1 MGRNVVAMILA
12 GGKGTRLHQLTKKIA
27 KPAVYFGGKYRIIDF
42 SLSNV
47 ANSAIDSCG
56 VLTQYESV
64 VLNNYI
70 GNGSK
75 WGFDGVDST
84 CVALAPR
91 QTESGANWYKGTA
104 DAIYQNI
111 DFLDEE
117 DPKYVL
123 ILSGDHIYK
132 TSYDEMI
139 RLHTESKADCTI
151 SVLEVDIKEA
161 SRFGILEVD
170 SNDVITKFVEKPK
183 EPKSN
188 LASMGVYIFT
198 YKALRSALIED
209 HKDPNSENDF
219 GKNII
224 PKMLKEKKKL
234 VAYRFKG
241 YWRDVGTVDSL
252 HQANMELL
260 PSKRTEDTIH
270 FDEYPKVFS
279 EDTNSLPQFIDKK
292 AKVKDSLINQGARIF
307 GDVSE
312 SVISNEVMIEEGAK
326 VVKSVLMPGVIIR
339 KGAYVENAI
348 LGPNTVIKEKEEI
361 NKNTG
366 KIVLLD
372 YERNLQQWK
381 TQLL

>member
-12 GGKGTRLHQLTKKIA
+12 GGKGTRLHALTKKIA

-42 SLSNV
+42 CLSNV
-47 ANSAIDSCG
+47 ANSSIDSVG

-64 VLNNYI
+64 TLNNYI
-70 GNGSK
+70 GNGEK
-75 WGFDGVDST
+75 WGFDGVEST

-91 QTESGANWYKGTA
+91 QTEEGANWFNGTA
-104 DAIYQNI
+104 DAIYQNL

-117 DPKYVL
+117 NPKYVL

-132 TSYDEMI
+132 TTFDDMLKTHI
-139 RLHTESKADCTI
+139 NSKSDCTI
-151 SVLEVDIKEA
+151 SVLEVDMKEA

-170 SNDVITKFVEKPK
+170 ENDYITKFVEKPK

-198 YKALRSALIED
+198 YKSLRQALIED
-209 HKDPNSENDF
+209 AKDKNSEHDF

-224 PKMLKEKKKL
+224 PNMLKENKRL

-241 YWRDVGTVDSL
+241 YWRDVGTIDSL

-260 PSKRTEDTIH
+260 PSKRNDNTIRFDT
-270 FDEYPKVFS
+270 YPTIFS
-279 EDTNSLPQFIDKK
+279 EDTNSMPQYIAKS
-292 AKVKDSLINQGARIF
+292 AKVNDCLINQGARIY
-307 GDVSE
+307 GSVE
-312 SVISNEVMIEEGAK
+312 HSVISNEVVIEKGAN
-326 VVKSVLMPGVIIR
+326 VKNSVLMPGVVV
-339 KGAYVENAI
+339 KSGAVIENAI
-348 LGPNTVIKEKEEI
+348 LGPNTIIKENEKI
-361 NKNTG
+361 NIDTD

-372 YERNLQQWK
+372 YERSLQ
-381 TQLL
+381 

>member
-12 GGKGTRLHQLTKKIA
+12 GGKGTRLHALTKKIA

-47 ANSAIDSCG
+47 ANSSIDSVG

-91 QTESGANWYKGTA
+91 QTETGANWYKGTA

-111 DFLDEE
+111 DFLDGE
-117 DPKYVL
+117 DPQYVL

-132 TSYDEMI
+132 TSYDQMLQ
-139 RLHTESKADCTI
+139 LHVKSKADCTI

-170 SNDVITKFVEKPK
+170 SNDTITKFVEKPK

-188 LASMGVYIFT
+188 LASMGVYVFT
-198 YKALRSALIED
+198 YKVLRQALVED
-209 HKDPNSENDF
+209 AKDEKSEHDF

-224 PKMLKEKKKL
+224 PKMLSQNKKL

-241 YWRDVGTVDSL
+241 YWRDVGTLDSL

-260 PSKRTEDTIH
+260 PSQRSEETIN
-270 FDEYPKVFS
+270 FDETPKIYS
-279 EDTNSLPQFIDKK
+279 EDTNSFPEYIGAK
-292 AKVKDSLINQGARIF
+292 AVVKDCLINQGATIF
-307 GDVSE
+307 GTCTK
-312 SVISNEVMIEEGAK
+312 SVISNEVIIEEGAT
-326 VVKSVLMPGVIIR
+326 VSKSVLMPGVVIK

-348 LGPNTVIKEKEEI
+348 LGPNTVIKEKEVI
-361 NKNTG
+361 NKDSG

-372 YERNLQQWK
+372 YERNLQ
-381 TQLL
+381 

>member
-12 GGKGTRLHQLTKKIA
+12 GGKGTRLHALTKKIA

-47 ANSAIDSCG
+47 ANSSIDSVG

-91 QTESGANWYKGTA
+91 QTEQGANWYKGTA

-111 DFLDEE
+111 DFLDGE
-117 DPKYVL
+117 DPEYVL

-132 TSYDEMI
+132 TSYDQMI
-139 RLHTESKADCTI
+139 DLHIKSKADCTI

-170 SNDVITKFVEKPK
+170 STDTITKFVEKPK

-188 LASMGVYIFT
+188 LASMGVYVFT
-198 YKALRSALIED
+198 YKTLRQALLED
-209 HKDPNSENDF
+209 AKDEKSEHDF

-224 PKMLKEKKKL
+224 PKMLKEKRKL

-241 YWRDVGTVDSL
+241 YWRDVGTLDSL

-260 PSKRTEDTIH
+260 PSQRSEETIN
-270 FDEYPKVFS
+270 FDVSPKIYS
-279 EDTNSLPQFIDKK
+279 EDTNSYPQYISPK
-292 AKVKDSLINQGARIF
+292 AKIRDCLINQGATIL
-307 GDVSE
+307 GTCIK
-312 SVISNEVMIEEGAK
+312 SVISNEVRIEEGAT
-326 VVKSVLMPGVIIR
+326 VTNSVLMPGVIIK

-348 LGPNTVIKEKEEI
+348 LGPDTVIKEKEVI
-361 NKNTG
+361 NKDSG

-372 YERNLQQWK
+372 YERNLQ
-381 TQLL
+381 